1 MMPNFDVLGSL
12 VRNLHDSFEHLFYIM
27 LPVTILLSVVMGF
40 FKSGDP
46 DFPDILKR
54 AFVASLLLVSF
65 PEVSNF
71 ILDVCDGIALKI
83 DNMSGLE
90 TVIRMAQEKSQS
102 YSVAKNVLLLKFD
115 DIFIAILSFASFMLL
130 YFARYITVA
139 LYYFFWVLLSA
150 LSPLMILA
158 YVFPSTAG
166 ITRNLY
172 RGLIEV
178 ACWKIL
184 WAVLSAMLTSLSFG
198 NIYQTEG
205 SYITLTIMNFVIG
218 VALLFTPLLMRS
230 LIGDGVQ
237 AAAQN
242 LSTTAFL
249 AAMAIPRRALKVRE
263 FSRDILNS
271 KPSPK
276 SFNQTHNSKP
286 RR

>member
-1 MMPNFDVLGSL
+1 MIPNFDVLGSL
-12 VRNLHDSFEHLFYIM
+12 VRSLHDSFVHLFYLM
-27 LPVTILLSVVMGF
+27 LPLTILLSVIMGY

-65 PEVSNF
+65 PEVSNL

-90 TVIRMAQEKSQS
+90 TVIRMAQEKSQT
-102 YSVAKNVLLLKFD
+102 YSMAKNVLLLKFD

-130 YFARYITVA
+130 SFARYITVA

-205 SYITLTIMNFVIG
+205 SYITLTIMNFAIA
-218 VALLFTPLLMRS
+218 VALLFTPLLMRA

-237 AAAQN
+237 ATAQN
-242 LSTTAFL
+242 LGTTAFL
-249 AAMAIPRRALKVRE
+249 AATSVPSRFNKVRD
-263 FSRDILNS
+263 FSREILNS
-271 KPSPK
+271 KTNPTNNP
-276 SFNQTHNSKP
+276 KP

>member
-1 MMPNFDVLGSL
+1 MIPNFDVLGSL
-12 VRNLHDSFEHLFYIM
+12 VRNLHDSFEHLFYLM
-27 LPVTILLSVVMGF
+27 LPVTILLSVIIGY

-54 AFVASLLLVSF
+54 AFVASLLLTSF
-65 PEVSNF
+65 PEVSNL
-71 ILDVCDGIALKI
+71 ILEVCDGIALKI

-102 YSVAKNVLLLKFD
+102 YSMAKNVLLLKFD
-115 DIFIAILSFASFMLL
+115 DIFIAILSFSSFMLL
-130 YFARYITVA
+130 YFARYITIA

-158 YVFPSTAG
+158 YIFPSTAG

-205 SYITLTIMNFVIG
+205 SYITLTIMNFVIA

-237 AAAQN
+237 ATAQN
-242 LSTTAFL
+242 LSSTAFL
-249 AAMAIPRRALKVRE
+249 AAMAIPKRVLKTRE
-263 FSRDILNS
+263 ISREVLNS
-271 KPSPK
+271 KPTQNPS
-276 SFNQTHNSKP
+276 P